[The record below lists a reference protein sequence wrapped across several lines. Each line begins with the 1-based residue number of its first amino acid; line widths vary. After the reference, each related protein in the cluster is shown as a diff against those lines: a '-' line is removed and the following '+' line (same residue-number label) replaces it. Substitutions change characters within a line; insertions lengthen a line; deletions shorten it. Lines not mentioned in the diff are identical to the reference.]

1 MKHFLRKSAKCMNKA
16 FARQQMKSWTIPL
29 PFSENLV
36 LFTVYRN
43 KQRNKKNKQKKKFPA
58 LFPGPLKDL
67 KNHCHHLSGA
77 STYKMYSISTCKCFS
92 CFFVL
97 FLFLRAQMGK
107 YSWSWLSAPYT
118 DDVERSQ
125 TRSQRGQ
132 ETQNTTPNI
141 TSLTGRPNQTQVC
154 DKVGLLFQHG
164 MRWITHCIQLRHAIY
179 CFCFTSS
186 VRLCFFKISSLGN
199 RWRHP
204 GNLFSEWGKSHCV

>member
-43 KQRNKKNKQKKKFPA
+43 KQTKQKEVPSSFSWTTQGFEKS
-58 LFPGPLKDL
+58 L
-67 KNHCHHLSGA
+67 CHHLSGA
-77 STYKMYSISTCKCFS
+77 NTYKMYSISTCKCFS

-118 DDVERSQ
+118 DDVEKSQ
-125 TRSQRGQ
+125 TSQRGQ

-154 DKVGLLFQHG
+154 DKVYFSSMEWDGLLTVF
-164 MRWITHCIQLRHAIY
+164 
-179 CFCFTSS
+179 
-186 VRLCFFKISSLGN
+186 N
-199 RWRHP
+199 
-204 GNLFSEWGKSHCV
+204 